1 MTYKFG
7 QIPPSTGLTATQ
19 KAWLNLASIL
29 CLGIAATTIPQS
41 ISGQLP
47 NWITYIPAVASAIP
61 QLIQLFLSGR
71 LDPELALLIPGLQ
84 TVLAQAKLQ
93 TPVLVTQ
100 TPTTPAPGSVIAT
113 QTVSSPAPAASPLSP
128 GFVNPN
134 AAAPDI

>member
-1 MTYKFG
+1 MTY
-7 QIPPSTGLTATQ
+7 QIPTSTGLTATQ
-19 KAWLNLASIL
+19 KAWLNLISIL

-47 NWITYIPAVASAIP
+47 SWVTYIPAIASAIP

-84 TVLAQAKLQ
+84 AALAQAKQ
-93 TPVLVTQ
+93 GIPVVTVTTPTQ
-100 TPTTPAPGSVIAT
+100 TTIPSVVITAPAPTPAAT
-113 QTVSSPAPAASPLSP
+113 ASPLNP
-128 GFVNPN
+128 GFVNPT